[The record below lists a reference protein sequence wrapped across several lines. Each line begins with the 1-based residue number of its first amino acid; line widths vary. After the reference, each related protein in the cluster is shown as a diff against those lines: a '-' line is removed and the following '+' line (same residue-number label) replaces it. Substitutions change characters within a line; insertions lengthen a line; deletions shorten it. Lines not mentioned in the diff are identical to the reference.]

1 MEKQLII
8 IEPCAGLRARGREAL
23 AGRWKEG
30 AIAAAIFM
38 ACTQIPVY
46 LLDSLFGRVYYAFGE
61 EIARGTALSG
71 IYMLLIYGPFVF
83 GITLYF
89 MNMFRKKETDHAQL
103 FSGFEYFVKTFCLM
117 LVMGIFI
124 FLWTLLFIVPGIIA
138 TIRYSQAFLILV
150 DDQTKGIMQCIDE
163 SKRRMA
169 GNKLKY
175 FCLQLSF
182 IGWLILATL
191 PATIISSIFGLITG
205 NYFIMQIGAFIG
217 GAGLFFVYAYMYTSM
232 VGFYEILTGRLKGET
247 YTPGEY

>member
-1 MEKQLII
+1 
-8 IEPCAGLRARGREAL
+8 
-23 AGRWKEG
+23 
-30 AIAAAIFM
+30 
-38 ACTQIPVY
+38 
-46 LLDSLFGRVYYAFGE
+46 
-61 EIARGTALSG
+61 
-71 IYMLLIYGPFVF
+71 
-83 GITLYF
+83 
-89 MNMFRKKETDHAQL
+89 MFRKKETDYSQL
-103 FSGFEYFVKTFCLM
+103 FSGFEYFIKTFCLM